1 MANYTAVALLLGH
14 FDIKINNLVKIS
26 GNFQSFLLLEIGRI
40 LNLSLQR
47 SFPVINFLC
56 KLFQG
61 VLQAKN
67 TLLSFCMGEKKA
79 FCLSSLLLKHRK
91 LKISNL
97 DVFLRWKLT
106 NLSYV

>member
-1 MANYTAVALLLGH
+1 MANCTVTLLLGH
-14 FDIKINNLVKIS
+14 LDIRINNLVKKS
-26 GNFQSFLLLEIGRI
+26 WKLSRFLLLESWE
-40 LNLSLQR
+40 NTEPKSSETFSC
-47 SFPVINFLC
+47 SFLY

-79 FCLSSLLLKHRK
+79 FCLSSLLLKHRNF
-91 LKISNL
+91 KISNL
-97 DVFLRWKLT
+97 DVFLHWKLT